1 MPAFNRSSELTARL
15 REATELSKVYVP
27 PPPNEFAY
35 GVAQLR
41 YGRRDW
47 QPDIDDWQKANR
59 RKIEKAVRKRKY
71 IDYRRELGMAVTDH
85 VFIHEDPHAQHPHA
99 KPPTKA
105 YIDFASRSLWRPD
118 VFENLLLSDGRILA
132 ATMSTVKAGCDLGS
146 ILRLAD
152 KVQKL
157 FEDTFI
163 EIEDKVIAEH
173 PAMKLPWPALGDWGR
188 ATTLLRTGGK
198 LIIAKFLL
206 GLYFIET
213 DVWNENVASIAE
225 HIPSDTASYLNTVNE
240 TADGLPDMALDDSPA
255 KSAEALV
262 TVLDDRNRRASGSSI
277 APLSTMDGLLED

>member
-1 MPAFNRSSELTARL
+1 MPTELTKRL
-15 REATELSKVYVP
+15 REAVELSKVYAP

-47 QPDIDDWQKANR
+47 RPDIDDWQKANR
-59 RKIEKAVRKRKY
+59 SKIERAVRKRKY
-71 IDYRRELGMAVTDH
+71 IDYRHELGMAVTDH
-85 VFIHEDPHAQHPHA
+85 VFIHEDPHV
-99 KPPTKA
+99 KPPAKA

-118 VFENLLLSDGRILA
+118 AFENLLLSDGSILA
-132 ATMSTVKAGCDLGS
+132 ATMTTVKAGCDLGS

-163 EIEDKVIAEH
+163 EIEDRVIAEH

-206 GLYFIET
+206 GLFFLEG
-213 DVWNENVASIAE
+213 DVWAENAVAIAG
-225 HIPSDTASYLNTVNE
+225 HMPSDIDAFKAATVGDNSL
-240 TADGLPDMALDDSPA
+240 DRGLPDMALDDSPA
-255 KSAEALV
+255 ESAAALA

>member
-1 MPAFNRSSELTARL
+1 MPATALTKRL
-15 REATELSKVYVP
+15 REAVELGKVYVP

-35 GVAQLR
+35 AVAQLQ

-59 RKIEKAVRKRKY
+59 SKIEKAVRRRKY
-71 IDYRRELGMAVTDH
+71 IDYRHELGMSVTDH
-85 VFIHEDPHAQHPHA
+85 VFIHEDPHVKHVS
-99 KPPTKA
+99 A
-105 YIDFASRSLWRPD
+105 YNDFASRSLWRPD
-118 VFENLLLSDGRILA
+118 AFEQLLLSDGSTLA
-132 ATMSTVKAGCDLGS
+132 ATMVTVKAGCDLGS

-163 EIEDKVIAEH
+163 EIENKVIAEH

-206 GLYFIET
+206 GLFFIEE
-213 DVWNENVASIAE
+213 DVWAENAVVIAE
-225 HIPSDTASYLNTVNE
+225 HMPSDTTRYKEAV
-240 TADGLPDMALDDSPA
+240 TAVACGLPEIALDDSPA
-255 KSAEALV
+255 ESAEALA
-262 TVLDDRNRRASGSSI
+262 TVLEDRNRRASGSSV
-277 APLSTMDGLLED
+277 APLSSMDGLLED